1 MGETRS
7 LGREAITVS
16 TEDVTLPVH
25 RTDGT
30 PTIFAG
36 FRQTWLEGDV
46 QHPTGKI
53 TYQMSSG
60 VMSPWLTLS
69 VDLPTGETVYEY
81 VNMSQFFEGR
91 VRAILTEKGI
101 N

>member
-1 MGETRS
+1 MSTTRS
-7 LGREAITVS
+7 LGREEITVS
-16 TEDVTLPVH
+16 STEVPLEVH

-36 FRQTWLEGDV
+36 FHQGWMDGQSD
-46 QHPTGKI
+46 HPQGKI
-53 TYQMSSG
+53 TYRMDTG
-60 VMSPWLTLS
+60 VTSPYLTLA
-69 VDLPTGETVYEY
+69 VDLPDGTTVYEY

-91 VRAILTEKGI
+91 VKAILTEKGF